1 MDLRAF
7 VESAGR
13 EGELA
18 RVRPEVDP
26 YLEMAE
32 IADRASKAHGPALL
46 FEQPHGDRQRPPTPT
61 AVGPPSCS

>member
-7 VESAGR
+7 IDLLER

-26 YLEMAE
+26 HLEMAE
-32 IADRASKAHGPALL
+32 IADRASKAHGPAVL
-46 FEQPHGDRQRPPTPT
+46 FEQPNGEVPFARREMRVQH
-61 AVGPPSCS
+61 